1 MGYGSKHC
9 PGAVIRAIQDRESN
23 PNTSQILSVIKNSLH
38 LLDRLKCFNWFIGYR
53 RCFPC
58 SEPNVDSR
66 KEVEET
72 MKKSIAYRLAS
83 VLGLIALVLVTT
95 ASVFYVNQ
103 PEVPK
108 ELLK

>member
-1 MGYGSKHC
+1 
-9 PGAVIRAIQDRESN
+9 
-23 PNTSQILSVIKNSLH
+23 
-38 LLDRLKCFNWFIGYR
+38 
-53 RCFPC
+53 
-58 SEPNVDSR
+58 
-66 KEVEET
+66 

-83 VLGLIALVLVTT
+83 VLGVLAVALVTT